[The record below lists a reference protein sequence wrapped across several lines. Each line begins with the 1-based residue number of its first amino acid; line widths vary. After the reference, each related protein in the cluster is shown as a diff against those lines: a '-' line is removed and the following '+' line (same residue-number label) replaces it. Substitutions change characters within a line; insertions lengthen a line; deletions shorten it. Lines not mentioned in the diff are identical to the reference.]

1 MRLVV
6 KAGGR
11 VLEQNLDAIL
21 EDITKLARNH
31 EIVFVHGGGD
41 IVTKYSKAMGVEPK
55 FVVSP
60 SGIRSRYT
68 DEREIEIYTMVM
80 AGLLNKR
87 IVAKLQ
93 RMGVKSVGFSGV
105 DGAIL
110 LAKRKKHIIVVDE
123 RGRKR
128 LIPGGY
134 TGKIVEV
141 NNELIDL
148 LLKKGFTVVIS
159 PLALGEEGE
168 LLNVDGDHV
177 ASKVAITLKADI
189 LIFLTDVE
197 GVFIDGRLV
206 EEIVVGNSRELE
218 LLSKIGVGMNRK
230 VMHAIEAVRSG
241 VGQAI
246 IGLGLGSNPIKR
258 ILEGSVKA
266 TRIVRG

>member
-1 MRLVV
+1 MRLVI

-11 VLEQNLDAIL
+11 VLEENIEAIL
-21 EDITKLARNH
+21 EDIAKLAKNH

-41 IVTKYSKAMGVEPK
+41 IVTKYSKAMGIEPK
-55 FVVSP
+55 FVISP

-93 RMGVKSVGFSGV
+93 HMGIKSVGFSGV

-110 LAKRKKHIIVVDE
+110 LAKRKKHIVVVDE

-141 NNELIDL
+141 NSKLMEL
-148 LLKKGFTVVIS
+148 LLEKGFTLVVS

-168 LLNVDGDHV
+168 LLNVDGDHA
-177 ASKVAITLKADI
+177 ASKIAIGLKADI
-189 LIFLTDVE
+189 LLFLTDVE
-197 GVFIDGRLV
+197 GVFIDGKLV
-206 EEIVVGNSRELE
+206 ERISVDESRE

-230 VMHAIEAVRSG
+230 VMHAIEAVKNG
-241 VGQAI
+241 VEQAI
-246 IGLGLGSNPIKR
+246 IGLGLGSNPIQK
-258 ILEGSVKA
+258 ILERSIKA
-266 TRIVRG
+266 THIVRG

>member
-1 MRLVV
+1 MRLVI

-11 VLEQNLDAIL
+11 VLEENIEAIL
-21 EDITKLARNH
+21 EDIAKLAKNH

-93 RMGVKSVGFSGV
+93 HIGVKSVGFSGV

-134 TGKIVEV
+134 TGKIVKV

-159 PLALGEEGE
+159 P
-168 LLNVDGDHV
+168 
-177 ASKVAITLKADI
+177 
-189 LIFLTDVE
+189 
-197 GVFIDGRLV
+197 
-206 EEIVVGNSRELE
+206 
-218 LLSKIGVGMNRK
+218 
-230 VMHAIEAVRSG
+230 
-241 VGQAI
+241 
-246 IGLGLGSNPIKR
+246 P
-258 ILEGSVKA
+258 
-266 TRIVRG
+266 

>member
-1 MRLVV
+1 MLLRLVI

-11 VLEQNLDAIL
+11 VLERNLEAIL
-21 EDITKLARNH
+21 EDIAKLTKSH

-41 IVTKYSKAMGVEPK
+41 LVTKYSKAMGIEPK
-55 FVVSP
+55 FVISP

-159 PLALGEEGE
+159 PLALGEEG
-168 LLNVDGDHV
+168 LVAMPYRTHANTRGKVYILFAFVIIKFCTFSLNK
-177 ASKVAITLKADI
+177 AS
-189 LIFLTDVE
+189 
-197 GVFIDGRLV
+197 
-206 EEIVVGNSRELE
+206 IVSSIRREH
-218 LLSKIGVGMNRK
+218 KGFV
-230 VMHAIEAVRSG
+230 
-241 VGQAI
+241 
-246 IGLGLGSNPIKR
+246 
-258 ILEGSVKA
+258 
-266 TRIVRG
+266 